1 MFTSNLSSL
10 WYKRSSTFIQ
20 KKKGRRFNLLKSKK
34 NITQEKRTKKQS
46 KEMTKSSFIM
56 INNIVLW
63 RE

>member
-1 MFTSNLSSL
+1 MVQKKFYIYT
-10 WYKRSSTFIQ
+10 